1 MHNPFLCQNFASFL
15 FTKPNTKKMQYKF
28 IYVLLILFTSSV
40 IFAQKSKTAAL
51 QDLRVDVVYLSS
63 ELLEGRETGTEGEKL
78 AAQYIATRFEKMGL
92 KPGGNNNTWYQSFD
106 FKYNPNP
113 HGGSGG
119 EDRTGKNVLGYL
131 DNGAATTVVIGAHY
145 DHLGHGDFSSLAA
158 NDKSIHNGADDNASG
173 IAALLHIAE
182 YLKTSG
188 KAKKNNYLFMAFSGE
203 ELGLVGSKAFV
214 NNPTLDI
221 TKVNY
226 MLNMDMVGRLNT
238 EKVLAVNG
246 AGTTPAWKE
255 ALESIKVGGIQV
267 KTSDSGVGPSDHTA
281 FYLADKPVLHFFTGQ
296 HTDYHKPSDDSEK
309 INYEGLLDVSNYIIA
324 LIEHLDNKGK
334 LTFTKTKDEDQN
346 RRAASFKVTL
356 GVMPDYVYTGEGM
369 RIDGVLDERPGAKA
383 GLQKGDIILQMGD
396 MQVKDIY
403 GYMEG
408 LSKFKTGETTK
419 VKVKR
424 GDKIMELE
432 VVF

>member
-1 MHNPFLCQNFASFL
+1 M
-15 FTKPNTKKMQYKF
+15 
-28 IYVLLILFTSSV
+28 
-40 IFAQKSKTAAL
+40 FAQKSKTAAL
-51 QDLRVDVVYLSS
+51 QDLRVDVVYLASD
-63 ELLEGRETGTEGEKL
+63 LLGGRETGTEGEKM
-78 AAQYIATRFEKMGL
+78 AAQYIATRFEKIGL
-92 KPGGNNNTWYQSFD
+92 KPGGSNNTWYQSFD

-113 HGGSGG
+113 HGGTGG
-119 EDRTGKNVLGYL
+119 EDRTGKNVLAYL

-145 DHLGHGDFSSLAA
+145 DHLGHGDFSSLSP

-182 YLKTSG
+182 HLKTSA

-214 NNPTLDI
+214 SNPTLDI

-226 MLNMDMVGRLNT
+226 MLNMDMVGRLNL

-246 AGTTPAWKE
+246 AGTSPVWKE
-255 ALESIKVGGIQV
+255 ALAAIKVGGIQA

-296 HTDYHKPSDDSEK
+296 HTDYHKPSDDAEK
-309 INYEGLLDVSNYIIA
+309 INYEGLYDVSNYIIA
-324 LIEHLDNKGK
+324 LIESLDNKGK
-334 LTFTKTKDEDQN
+334 LVFTKTKDEDQN
-346 RRAASFKVTL
+346 RRASSFKVTL

-369 RIDGVLDERPGAKA
+369 RVDGVIDERPGAKA
-383 GLQKGDIILQMGD
+383 GMQKGDVIIQMGEYP
-396 MQVKDIY
+396 VKDVY

-408 LSKFKTGETTK
+408 LSKFKTGEKTK

-424 GDKIMELE
+424 GDQTLELD
-432 VVF
+432 VTF

>member
-1 MHNPFLCQNFASFL
+1 MKHFKFSL
-15 FTKPNTKKMQYKF
+15 FV
-28 IYVLLILFTSSV
+28 IVLLISNFA
-40 IFAQKSKTAAL
+40 FAQKSKTADL
-51 QDLRVDVVYLSS
+51 QDIRVDVVYLSS
-63 ELLEGRETGTEGEKL
+63 DLLEGRETGSEGEKL
-78 AAQYIATRFEKMGL
+78 AAQYIASRFEKMGL
-92 KPGGNNNTWYQSFD
+92 KPGGSNNTWYQSFD

-113 HGGSGG
+113 HGGTGG

-173 IAALLHIAE
+173 VAALLHIAE
-182 YLKTSG
+182 YLKISG
-188 KAKKNNYLFMAFSGE
+188 RAKSNNYLFMAFSGE

-214 NNPTLDI
+214 NNPTIDI

-226 MLNMDMVGRLNT
+226 MINMDMVGRLNA
-238 EKVLAVNG
+238 EKVLAING
-246 AGTTPAWKE
+246 AGTSPLWKD
-255 ALESIKVGGIQV
+255 ALAAIKVADIQI
-267 KTSDSGVGPSDHTA
+267 KTTDSGVGPSDHTS
-281 FYLADKPVLHFFTGQ
+281 FYFADKPVLHFFTGQ

-324 LIEHLDNKGK
+324 LIEKLDGKGK
-334 LTFTKTKDEDQN
+334 LAFTKTKDEDEN
-346 RRAASFKVTL
+346 RRAANFKVTL
-356 GVMPDYVYTGEGM
+356 GVMPDYVYTGEGL
-369 RIDGVLDERPGAKA
+369 RIDGVIEDRPGAKA
-383 GLQKGDIILQMGD
+383 GLQKGDVILKMGD
-396 MQVKDIY
+396 IPVKDIY

-424 GDKIMELE
+424 GEKTLE
-432 VVF
+432 VEVTF

>member
-1 MHNPFLCQNFASFL
+1 MNHL
-15 FTKPNTKKMQYKF
+15 K
-28 IYVLLILFTSSV
+28 LILLLGLFLIANGT
-40 IFAQKSKTAAL
+40 FAQKSKTAAL
-51 QDLRVDVVYLSS
+51 QDIRVDVVYLASD
-63 ELLEGRETGTEGEKL
+63 LLGGRETGTDGEKL
-78 AAQYIATRFEKMGL
+78 AAQYIASRFEKMGL
-92 KPGGNNNTWYQSFD
+92 KPGGSNNTWYQSFD

-113 HGGSGG
+113 HGSAGA

-158 NDKSIHNGADDNASG
+158 NDTSIHNGADDNASG

-203 ELGLVGSKAFV
+203 ELGLIGSKAFV
-214 NNPTLDI
+214 SNPTQDF

-226 MLNMDMVGRLNT
+226 MLNMDMVGRLNA

-255 ALESIKVGGIQV
+255 VLANIKVGGIQA

-296 HTDYHKPSDDSEK
+296 HTDYHKPSDDAEK

-324 LIEHLDNKGK
+324 LIENLDGKGK
-334 LTFTKTKDEDQN
+334 LPFTKTKDESEN

-369 RIDGVLDERPGAKA
+369 RVDGVIDERPGAKA
-383 GLQKGDIILQMGD
+383 GLQKGDVIIQMGD
-396 MQVKDIY
+396 LPVKDVY

-424 GDKIMELE
+424 GDKTIDLE
-432 VVF
+432 VTF